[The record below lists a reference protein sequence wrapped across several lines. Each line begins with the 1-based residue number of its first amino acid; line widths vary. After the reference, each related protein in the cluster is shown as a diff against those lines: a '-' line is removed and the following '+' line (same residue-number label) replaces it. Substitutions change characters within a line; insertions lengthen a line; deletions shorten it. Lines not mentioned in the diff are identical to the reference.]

1 MLKGGIKKVSI
12 ASKLKIESK
21 GMFAASI
28 FYLIIGIIF
37 FALLPMT
44 GFTPY
49 VAVIGIFS
57 LLTAY
62 GVFMRRAWAIWF
74 VMILFFGATTFS
86 AVMIYN
92 IMQIDALLGL
102 GSVGYLVLTWIF
114 TIYALTKRKSFET

>member
-1 MLKGGIKKVSI
+1 
-12 ASKLKIESK
+12 
-21 GMFAASI
+21 MFATSI

-37 FALLPMT
+37 FALLPIA

-49 VAVIGIFS
+49 LAIIGIFS

-74 VMILFFGATTFS
+74 VVILFFVATTFS

-92 IMQIDALLGL
+92 ILQIDALLGL
-102 GSVGYLVLTWIF
+102 SSIGYLILTWVF